1 MAKLTKEQY
10 EECKKQFLELGEMAF
25 EMSHYRLAMET
36 YIPDAQVWKA
46 FLMDP
51 RTVDFVNSEMSII
64 RNAAINEIVKQ
75 SPNSKSVGQAQL
87 VNSLMK
93 LSEQATTKDGP
104 TFIYCYV
111 PLNDEQIHAPNV
123 EITDERGELKNV
135 ENWSQ
140 EPTKFEDISGI

>member
-1 MAKLTKEQY
+1 MNKLTPEQY
-10 EECKKQFLELGEMAF
+10 NECKKQFLELGELAF
-25 EMSHYRLAMET
+25 QMSHYRLAMET

-51 RTVDFVNSEMSII
+51 RTVDFVNSEMNII

-111 PLNDEQIHAPNV
+111 PLNEEQMNAPNV
-123 EITDERGELKNV
+123 QIVDENGEMNNV
-135 ENWSQ
+135 EDWNY
-140 EPTKFEDISGI
+140 EPTKPEELPES

>member
-1 MAKLTKEQY
+1 MAKLTKDQY

-36 YIPDAQVWKA
+36 YISDAQIWKA

-51 RTVDFVNSEMSII
+51 RTVEFVNSEMSII

-111 PLNDEQIHAPNV
+111 PLNEEQSHAPNI
-123 EITDERGELKNV
+123 EITNENGELQNI
-135 ENWSQ
+135 EDWSQ
-140 EPTKFEDISGI
+140 KPTEFKDISEI